1 MGTRCIFI
9 FSFPHFAV
17 ILCSFDVYAYTITI
31 MYMSMYVRAALYYL
45 VCNKND
51 NNNICQKIKH
61 FHFKLRAR
69 FSVRWPEQQIKME
82 NETESE
88 KK

>member
-1 MGTRCIFI
+1 
-9 FSFPHFAV
+9 
-17 ILCSFDVYAYTITI
+17 
-31 MYMSMYVRAALYYL
+31 MYVRAALYYL

-88 KK
+88 KKVNKNQNASTKLMGAVNRM